1 MKLDE
6 LRMRLENKTA
16 HLAVIGQGYVGLQAN
31 RDVFMIAEV
40 SGGDVFERIRGCDAA
55 VVMVDGGRVQMAG
68 TPREV
73 LGNAANHE
81 RLRSFL
87 ARIEMKH

>member
-55 VVMVDGGRVQMAG
+55 VVMVDGRRVFDLATAQSAGMIHTVIGRKSSNG
-68 TPREV
+68 
-73 LGNAANHE
+73 
-81 RLRSFL
+81 F
-87 ARIEMKH
+87 